1 MKKRL
6 LLISLP
12 FLLLV
17 SAFLIYRVF
26 FKKEEIKI
34 LETATVKKGEIK
46 GVLIETGIIKPQV
59 GAVVKIGTRATGTV
73 VKLNVR
79 IGDRVKKG
87 QLIALI
93 DDREIREQ
101 INQSKAAL
109 LKAENSLRQIELT
122 YPEKLREA
130 QANLEYARINY
141 EREQELLKREYT
153 TKESV
158 DRAKRE
164 LEIAEAT
171 LKRLRDEYETQVM
184 ITKASIEEIKAQ
196 IAQQETR
203 LSYTRIYSPIDGI
216 VSDVTIQE
224 GETVVAGLQ
233 VANLITVF
241 DPLKLEMWIYVDEAD
256 IGRVKIGQNIEFTVD
271 TLPDKTFHGKIE
283 KIYPQP
289 VVKDNIVYYLAIVKV
304 SREDAIFLRPE
315 MTTHVRITHEQR
327 KDTLIVPNSAV
338 KFEQG
343 SQIAYKIIGPNK
355 VEKVKIKIGLRN
367 EESTEI
373 ISGLKEGDTV
383 ATKIILPS
391 VTPTPKQSSEIRGQK
406 SEVRGQR

>member
-12 FLLLV
+12 FLLLMGV
-17 SAFLIYRVF
+17 FLIYRVF
-26 FKKEEIKI
+26 FKKEEIKV
-34 LETATVKKGEIK
+34 LETAAVKKGEIK

-141 EREQELLKREYT
+141 EREQELLKKEYT

-203 LSYTRIYSPIDGI
+203 LSYTRIYSPIDGM

-391 VTPTPKQSSEIRGQK
+391 VTTTPKQSSEIR
-406 SEVRGQR
+406 SR

>member
-17 SAFLIYRVF
+17 SAFLIYKVL

-304 SREDAIFLRPE
+304 SREDALFLRPE

-391 VTPTPKQSSEIRGQK
+391 VAPTPRQSSEIR
-406 SEVRGQR
+406 SR

>member
-1 MKKRL
+1 M
-6 LLISLP
+6 
-12 FLLLV
+12 

-171 LKRLRDEYETQVM
+171 LKRLRDEYETQVI

-256 IGRVKIGQNIEFTVD
+256 IGRVKVGQNIEFTVD

-304 SREDAIFLRPE
+304 SSEDALFLRPE
-315 MTTHVRITHEQR
+315 MTTYVRITHEQR

-391 VTPTPKQSSEIRGQK
+391 VTPTPRQSSEIR
-406 SEVRGQR
+406 SR

>member
-1 MKKRL
+1 
-6 LLISLP
+6 
-12 FLLLV
+12 V

-304 SREDAIFLRPE
+304 SREDALFLRPE

-391 VTPTPKQSSEIRGQK
+391 VTPTPKQSSEIR
-406 SEVRGQR
+406 SR

>member
-17 SAFLIYRVF
+17 SAFLIYKVF

-304 SREDAIFLRPE
+304 SREDALFLRPE

-391 VTPTPKQSSEIRGQK
+391 VAPTPRQSSEIR
-406 SEVRGQR
+406 SR

>member
-12 FLLLV
+12 FLLLMGV
-17 SAFLIYRVF
+17 FLIYRIF
-26 FKKEEIKI
+26 FKKEEIKV
-34 LETATVKKGEIK
+34 LETTAVKKGEIK

-109 LKAENSLRQIELT
+109 LKTENTLRQFELT

-130 QANLEYARINY
+130 RANLEYARINY
-141 EREQELLKREYT
+141 EREQELLKKEYT

-256 IGRVKIGQNIEFTVD
+256 VGRVKIGQNVEFTVD

-315 MTTHVRITHEQR
+315 MTTYVRITYEQR

-373 ISGLKEGDTV
+373 ISGLKEGDIV
-383 ATKIILPS
+383 ATKIILPT
-391 VTPTPKQSSEIRGQK
+391 VTMTPKQSSEIR
-406 SEVRGQR
+406 SR